1 MYRFFDPPIHS
12 ITFSVDDLGLVPIYD
27 MVKSDGVICDCYLLC
42 SVASDLPVLLV
53 YRLYHHVVKLLAG
66 VPSTEYVNRKH

>member
-27 MVKSDGVICDCYLLC
+27 MVDIHRDIWRRTEVIKSIPKKATA
-42 SVASDLPVLLV
+42 VAET
-53 YRLYHHVVKLLAG
+53 
-66 VPSTEYVNRKH
+66 STIIN